1 MPSLTTPRAA
11 IATATT
17 ATAPIAPAGIAS
29 VAAALPERVVAN
41 DAIGARLGVDSDWI
55 QSRTGIVERRH
66 AAPEVTL
73 TDIAADAAQAA
84 LARAGVD
91 ARDVD
96 LILLATSTPDAR
108 VPNAAPLVAERL
120 GALAAGAIDVGAAC
134 TGFLSALDLAA
145 AAIGSDRYRVVLVIG
160 AELMSRVLD
169 LDDRR
174 TAGLFGDGAGAV
186 VVTPGGA
193 GEIGAVRLRAD
204 GVGGDA
210 IVATQA
216 ENVVRMDGRKT
227 FRHAVARLAEVTS
240 EVAADAGLGLDEIDL
255 FVYHQANGRIL
266 SAVGERLGLD
276 PDLVVDSI
284 SNHGN
289 TSAASVPIALDGA
302 VAAGRIG
309 PGSRVFLGAFGA
321 GFTWGGGLIEWKR
334 G

>member
-11 IATATT
+11 TSTA
-17 ATAPIAPAGIAS
+17 ASFAASIAPAGIAS
-29 VAAALPERVVAN
+29 VAAALPDRVVSN
-41 DAIGARLGVDSDWI
+41 DAIGARLGVDSEWI

-66 AAPEVTL
+66 AAPDVTL
-73 TDIAADAAQAA
+73 TDIAADAARLA
-84 LARAGVD
+84 LERAGVE
-91 ARDVD
+91 AANVD
-96 LILLATSTPDAR
+96 LVLLATSTPDHR

-120 GALAAGAIDVGAAC
+120 GARAAGAIDVGAAC

-145 AAIGSDRYRVVLVIG
+145 GAIRSGRHRVVLVIG
-160 AELMSRVLD
+160 AELMSRVVD
-169 LDDRR
+169 FDDRR
-174 TAGLFGDGAGAV
+174 TAGLFGDGAGAA

-193 GEIGAVRLRAD
+193 GEIGAIRLRAD
-204 GVGGDA
+204 GGGADA
-210 IVATQA
+210 IVATQI

-227 FRHAVARLAEVTS
+227 FRNAVARLAEVTG
-240 EVAADAGLGLDEIDL
+240 EVAADAGIGVDEIDL

-266 SAVGERLGLD
+266 AAVGERLGLD

-289 TSAASVPIALDGA
+289 TSAASVPIALDDA

-309 PGSRVFLGAFGA
+309 PGSRVLLGAFGA
-321 GFTWGGGLIEWKR
+321 GFTWGGGLIEWGR